1 MAKGSYSMGTL
12 TKNER
17 DGLEDVFLS
26 IHTNKKRYEKMKE
39 VSSLIVSHS
48 NGYNMLKL
56 LIQAKNSLKET
67 KISHF
72 VAFLGKKKK
81 KLSK

>member
-1 MAKGSYSMGTL
+1 MSAL

-26 IHTNKKRYEKMKE
+26 IHSHADRYGKFKEFTPIIIYNNKRKKFINLLKR
-39 VSSLIVSHS
+39 
-48 NGYNMLKL
+48 
-56 LIQAKNSLKET
+56 AKYGLKET
-67 KISHF
+67 KILHF
-72 VAFLGKKKK
+72 LTNISKKKK

>member
-1 MAKGSYSMGTL
+1 MSAL

-26 IHTNKKRYEKMKE
+26 IHSQADKYRKIKELSAFIKIKNKKINPPY
-39 VSSLIVSHS
+39 
-48 NGYNMLKL
+48 L
-56 LIQAKNSLKET
+56 LRRAKNGLKET
-67 KISHF
+67 KILHF
-72 VAFLGKKKK
+72 LEQLTKKKK

>member
-1 MAKGSYSMGTL
+1 MSAL

-26 IHTNKKRYEKMKE
+26 IH
-39 VSSLIVSHS
+39 SHS
-48 NGYNMLKL
+48 DKYRKLKEISVLMMIKNKSINPLKL
-56 LIQAKNSLKET
+56 LKMAKNGLKET
-67 KISHF
+67 KLLYFFIN
-72 VAFLGKKKK
+72 LTKKKK